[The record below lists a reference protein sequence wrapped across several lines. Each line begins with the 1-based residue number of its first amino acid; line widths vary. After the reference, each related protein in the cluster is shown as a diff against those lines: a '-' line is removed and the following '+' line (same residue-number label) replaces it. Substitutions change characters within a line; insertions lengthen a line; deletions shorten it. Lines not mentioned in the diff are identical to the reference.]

1 MLEQLLVDASK
12 KLPRP
17 TDWLLQLHAY
27 THAHTHTHTPDIV
40 TITTI
45 RSKKSGNIIVSNEFL
60 WIRSRCDYI
69 SLDAYYCELFCSR
82 VRVRVRVMIRFS
94 FLLVSGYA

>member
-45 RSKKSGNIIVSNEFL
+45 RSKKVA
-60 WIRSRCDYI
+60 I
-69 SLDAYYCELFCSR
+69 SLCRMNFYGYVVDVTIFRWMLTIANCFVVELG
-82 VRVRVRVMIRFS
+82 
-94 FLLVSGYA
+94 LGLGL